1 MGQKTSH
8 SQNNTYIA
16 CPQHWNLS
24 YNEGWAN
31 PIEGSSTYFGSA
43 VDAAVSDML
52 EGGKDYIKTFYDR
65 WNKSWSF
72 GKSTQI
78 FDNPDIVFGHK
89 DFDKDILEPKDYPQ
103 LEAWAKSLNL
113 MTPTATPTPQELVA
127 LYKTTA
133 NAKKNPFVKITNDQL
148 VYFNR
153 ASWLSMKRK
162 GKVLLEAFH
171 TQFYP
176 KITKVIATQ
185 QRATLKDEATGDSVT
200 GFIDMVLEI
209 QGYDKPIIFDLKT
222 AGMPYDQEN
231 IDLTQQ
237 LTLYAAMK
245 GNDYNTDLVG
255 FVVLCK
261 NIQKITTNTCQTCGN
276 LRNGRHATCD
286 ALKADGTRCKG
297 TWTEK
302 VTPAPVVQVLIEQ
315 KTPQQV
321 NDLLGDVGNLLLAMK
336 QKIVYKNVDKCNNWY
351 GGPCPFYNACHKG
364 DYSGLVKKK

>member
-8 SQNNTYIA
+8 SQNSTYIS
-16 CPQHWNLS
+16 CPKHWDLS
-24 YNEGWAN
+24 YNEGWTN

-52 EGGKDYIKTFYDR
+52 EGNQDWLKTFYDR

-89 DFDKDILEPKDYPQ
+89 DFDKDLLEPKDYPQ
-103 LEAWAKSLNL
+103 LESWAKSLNL
-113 MTPTATPTPQELVA
+113 MASTATPTPADLVT
-127 LYKTTA
+127 LYKTCA

-148 VYFNR
+148 VFFNR

-162 GKVLLEAFH
+162 GKVLLEAFN

-276 LRNGRHATCD
+276 IRNGRHATCD

-302 VTPAPVVQVLIEQ
+302 VTPAPIVQVLIEQ

-321 NDLLGDVGNLLLAMK
+321 NELLGDVGNLLLAMK
-336 QKIVYKNVDKCNNWY
+336 QRIVYKNVDKCNNWY
-351 GGPCPFYNACHKG
+351 GSPCPFYNACHKG
-364 DYSGLVKKK
+364 DYSGLVKRK